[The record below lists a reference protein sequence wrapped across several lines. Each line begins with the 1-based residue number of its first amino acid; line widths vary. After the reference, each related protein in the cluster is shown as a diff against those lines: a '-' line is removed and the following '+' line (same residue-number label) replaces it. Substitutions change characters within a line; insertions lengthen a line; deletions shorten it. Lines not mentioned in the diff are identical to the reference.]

1 MRNVN
6 ASFMMSLC
14 GFSYNGIAD
23 IFPQTSQ
30 ITSGEVV
37 SSFLANYLYDEL
49 GIAEIRV
56 SMIN

>member
-1 MRNVN
+1 
-6 ASFMMSLC
+6 MMSLC